1 MPDAAP
7 QPVRSPATKPLA
19 RPWYAQNLSPD
30 DSTELM
36 AQIANLVERGL
47 PLPGGLRALA
57 EERQANGRLQ
67 RSFLALAS
75 QIDAG
80 VPIADALDHHDVA
93 LPSAERAII
102 VAALRSGDFA
112 EVIEQYLASLHR
124 AQDLN
129 RRLRNLLLYP
139 AFLLV
144 LCVMLQIGLERFVIA
159 IYRQTYEDFNLSLAG
174 PTQAVLTLSEGV
186 SYFLVGAL
194 FACLVVWVLLL
205 FGSGQAFRRRLAYRA
220 PLLGRIWQFA
230 SLSHF
235 ARLAGLLVRHA
246 VPLPDALHLSAT
258 ASGDPDLRRSIAQIT
273 PALIAGKSLSAQL
286 AADSRLPAGLAQ
298 AVTWGEDHH
307 AVADSLQ
314 LAAEM
319 YEARTQSQFA
329 FATVLGP
336 PLALSLVVC
345 MFGFVIISLFLPL
358 ISLIGKLA

>member
-1 MPDAAP
+1 MSDAAP
-7 QPVRSPATKPLA
+7 QPDRSFATKPLA
-19 RPWYAQNLSPD
+19 RPWYAQNLSPA

-36 AQIANLVERGL
+36 AQIALLVERGL
-47 PLPGGLRALA
+47 PFPGGLRALA
-57 EERQANGRLQ
+57 GERQANGRLR
-67 RSFLALAS
+67 RSFLTLAS
-75 QIDAG
+75 QLDAG
-80 VPIADALDHHDVA
+80 VSFADALEHHEVA
-93 LPSAERAII
+93 LPPAERAII

-112 EVIEQYLASLHR
+112 EVIEQYLASRLR

-139 AFLLV
+139 ALLLL
-144 LCVMLQIGLERFVIA
+144 LCVLLQIGLERFVVTS
-159 IYRQTYEDFNLSLAG
+159 YRQTYEDFDLRIPGL
-174 PTQAVLTLSEGV
+174 TQAVLTLSQGV
-186 SYFLVGAL
+186 SYFCVGAL

-205 FGSGQAFRRRLAYRA
+205 FGSGKAFRRRLAYRA
-220 PLLGRIWQFA
+220 PLLGRIWQYA

-286 AADSRLPAGLAQ
+286 AAESRLPAGLAQ

-319 YEARTQSQFA
+319 YEARAQSQFA

-345 MFGFVIISLFLPL
+345 LFGFVVVSLFLPL
-358 ISLIGKLA
+358 ISLIGNLA

>member
-1 MPDAAP
+1 MPDATP
-7 QPVRSPATKPLA
+7 QPARSSATKPLA
-19 RPWYAQNLSPD
+19 RPWYAQHLSPA
-30 DSTELM
+30 DSSELM
-36 AQIANLVERGL
+36 AQIALLVERGL

-57 EERQANGRLQ
+57 EERQANGRLR
-67 RSFLALAS
+67 RSFLGLAS
-75 QIDAG
+75 QLDAG
-80 VPIADALDHHDVA
+80 VPFANALDHHEVA
-93 LPSAERAII
+93 LPPAERAVL

-112 EVIEQYLASLHR
+112 EVIEQYLASRLR

-129 RRLRNLLLYP
+129 RRLRNMLLYP
-139 AFLLV
+139 AFLLI

-159 IYRQTYEDFNLSLAG
+159 SYRQTYEDFDMVLPG
-174 PTQAVLTLSEGV
+174 PTLAILTLSEGI
-186 SYFLVGAL
+186 SYFFVGAL

-220 PLLGRIWQFA
+220 PLLGRVWQMA

-246 VPLPDALHLSAT
+246 VPLPDALYLSAT
-258 ASGDPDLRRSIAQIT
+258 ASGDPDLRRSVAQIT
-273 PALIAGKSLSAQL
+273 PALIAGKPLSAQL
-286 AADSRLPAGLAQ
+286 AAESRLPAGLAQ

-307 AVADSLQ
+307 ALADSLH

-345 MFGFVIISLFLPL
+345 MFGFVIVSLFLPL
-358 ISLIGKLA
+358 ISLLGKLV